1 MLDPLTLALVVVD
14 IFLTWGQKFCM
25 LKYKMFVRTSRGR
38 YQVNKKKTISLKCF
52 FARHEG
58 QSDFSSS
65 IRFDYDHPWPKV
77 LVFSFSALVN

>member
-25 LKYKMFVRTSRGR
+25 LKYKMFVGTSRGR
-38 YQVNKKKTISLKCF
+38 YQVNKKKNNQFKMF

-58 QSDFSSS
+58 QSDFFKFNPF
-65 IRFDYDHPWPKV
+65 R
-77 LVFSFSALVN
+77 L